1 MLGLHNLALR
11 IQFFPVRFSPG
22 RSPRAPAPALLDPRS
37 IRATRLDGGLDQG
50 GSVSRRLSPP
60 AAYAPPLAS
69 CLFAGGRALCS
80 VSWHRDA
87 PTRTVSGVGHTLSLH
102 NQCLK
107 TRTTQ

>member
-50 GSVSRRLSPP
+50 GSTSRRLSPP
-60 AAYAPPLAS
+60 AYAPPLAP
-69 CLFAGGRALCS
+69 CLFARGRALCS

-87 PTRTVSGVGHTLSLH
+87 PTS
-102 NQCLK
+102 C
-107 TRTTQ
+107 TRFARSRRGSSRSS